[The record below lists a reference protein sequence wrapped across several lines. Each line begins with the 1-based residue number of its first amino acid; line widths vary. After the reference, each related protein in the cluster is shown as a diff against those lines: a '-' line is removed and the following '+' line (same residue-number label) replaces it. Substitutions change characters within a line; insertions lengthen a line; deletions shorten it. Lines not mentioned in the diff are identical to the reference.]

1 MPDRFLTLV
10 ALGTLVLCALLL
22 RVQPKVEPSSS
33 SEPNCDQPARFDALR
48 EAVRS
53 APLAAASPVAQAELA
68 GLYRRCG
75 LLEEAADEV
84 LVLLNDY
91 GPDGGWAAAHA
102 EDAEA
107 RAAGVEAISLALVD
121 LADALSAPPGRDA
134 SPMELARA
142 MELYQAFFEL
152 FPDGRGAA
160 DRRTRFGDLLDLG
173 GRHEQAGQQYSMA
186 ALVTDDVPA
195 AERAVARARE
205 VRQNAS
211 PADLGAREA
220 WSTRVVGAAAALDA
234 CLPERP
240 TEGAPGAPADPAEHW
255 RLNGRWLG
263 GWSLGPSVGSPWD
276 DERVGAFRRCAEPL
290 LGEGPALV
298 LVGPRSYVDREA
310 DALMALLSALGE
322 SWDGRPLD

>member
-1 MPDRFLTLV
+1 MLDRSLTLV
-10 ALGTLVLCALLL
+10 AVGTLVLCAVLL
-22 RVQPKVEPSSS
+22 RPQPKVATEGSSG
-33 SEPNCDQPARFDALR
+33 PACDQPDTFDALR
-48 EAVRS
+48 AALRD
-53 APLAAASPVAQAELA
+53 APLAAAGPVKQAQLA

-75 LLEEAADEV
+75 QLEEAADEV
-84 LVLLNDY
+84 HVLLNEY
-91 GPDGGWAAAHA
+91 GPDGEWAKAHVEHA
-102 EDAEA
+102 SA
-107 RAAGVEAISLALVD
+107 RAAAVEAVSEALVD
-121 LADALSAPPGRDA
+121 LADSLSGPAGREA

-142 MELYQAFFEL
+142 MELYRAFFEL

-173 GRHEQAGQQYSMA
+173 GRHAQAGQQYSMA
-186 ALVTDDVPA
+186 ALVTDDVSA

-205 VRQNAS
+205 VRQNAA
-211 PADLGAREA
+211 PADLSVGEA
-220 WSTRVVGAAAALDA
+220 WSTRVVGAAAALDP
-234 CLPERP
+234 CLPDRP
-240 TEGAPGAPADPAEHW
+240 AEGAPGAVADPTEHW

-276 DERVGAFRRCAEPL
+276 GARVAAFRACAEPF
-290 LGEGPALV
+290 LGEGPSLV